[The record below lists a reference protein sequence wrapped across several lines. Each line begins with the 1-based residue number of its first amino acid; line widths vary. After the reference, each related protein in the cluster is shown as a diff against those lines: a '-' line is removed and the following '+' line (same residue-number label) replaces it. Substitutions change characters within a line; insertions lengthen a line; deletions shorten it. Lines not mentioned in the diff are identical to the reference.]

1 MQDTGG
7 MNLDVNV
14 LSTAIAVALQQ
25 AAQNQLSP
33 QVAND
38 QGSSSGTISVSHDQ
52 VAVRGSSYSTAEAGR
67 SQDMMM
73 MTSESEVK

>member
-7 MNLDVNV
+7 MNLDVNA

-38 QGSSSGTISVSHDQ
+38 QASSSGTTSVSQ

-73 MTSESEVK
+73 TSESELK